1 MKKDYKI
8 IFFVL
13 YDTVTDSYYD
23 SIGFSQKYMI
33 FSSDDIKKRFV
44 SPTVS
49 SVFSFKGLIE
59 AVTNK
64 EYILND
70 LDRYL
75 DEYGDRFV
83 FIKIDRLQGKNNL
96 DVDVIMTVNSVF
108 HRASKYTI
116 HNIYS

>member
-1 MKKDYKI
+1 ME
-8 IFFVL
+8 FFVL

-23 SIGFSQKYMI
+23 GTGFSQYYMV
-33 FSSDDIKKRFV
+33 FNSQDIKRFTN
-44 SPTVS
+44 PAS
-49 SVFSFKGLIE
+49 SSIYSFKGLIE

-83 FIKIDRLQGKNNL
+83 FIGINRFKGGTNL
-96 DVDVIMTVNSVF
+96 DFDAIMTVNSVF
-108 HRASKYTI
+108 HRAGKYTI
-116 HNIYS
+116 HSIYS